1 MHELLGRLA
10 TWVVEMLDRSLITVP
25 DIDEP

>member
-1 MHELLGRLA
+1 MHELLGRFA

-25 DIDEP
+25 DIDDS